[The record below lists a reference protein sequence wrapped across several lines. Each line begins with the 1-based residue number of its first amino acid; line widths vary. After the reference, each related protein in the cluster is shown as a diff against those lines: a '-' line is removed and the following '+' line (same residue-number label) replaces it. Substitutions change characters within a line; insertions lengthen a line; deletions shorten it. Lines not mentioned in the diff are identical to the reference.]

1 MRKSKKRRG
10 RGEGS
15 IYQRE
20 SDGRWVGSVVVGYSA
35 ATGRPKRK
43 VVYGDTKEE
52 AQAKLDALRGKV
64 TAGIA
69 DGDKMRLSIAID
81 FWLSGQVKPHADEA
95 TYRLYQQRIR
105 DHILPRLGHQPVAA
119 ISPFMV
125 QAWDEEL
132 ERQGCTSNLRKNCAK
147 LLRRCL
153 DQCVKYGYIRT
164 NPAREQR
171 LPRSRAKEI
180 HPLTAEQV
188 GRFLAVASGHRLA
201 ALWLLALDSGMRQG
215 EMLALEWADVDL
227 AGGAVSVKKSIRT
240 EKGGV
245 TRVKETK
252 TPAGRRRIRL
262 TPRTLEALAARRR
275 LIGGRLVFGT
285 PGRGKR
291 RGEERYLRKNAVLA
305 TFHILLAKAGVPK
318 VRFHDLRHTHATLA
332 LAETKNI
339 KAVSSRL
346 GHGDITITLNVYAH
360 YLPAHEDEYVA
371 AMEKLLQPPLPLPP
385 PEMDRGSE

>member
-1 MRKSKKRRG
+1 MRKTKKRRG
-10 RGEGS
+10 RGESS
-15 IYQRE
+15 IYYRK
-20 SDGRWVGSVVVGYSA
+20 SDGRWVGAVVVSYNA
-35 ATGRPKRK
+35 ETGKPRRK
-43 VVYGDTKEE
+43 VVYGKTKDEVQT
-52 AQAKLDALRGKV
+52 ALDELRGKV
-64 TAGIA
+64 KAGLA
-69 DGDKMRLSIAID
+69 DGDSLPLRRPID

-105 DHILPRLGHQPVAA
+105 DHILPQLGGHPVAA
-119 ISPFMV
+119 ITPYMV
-125 QAWDEEL
+125 QAWNEEL
-132 ERQGCTSNLRKNCAK
+132 ERQGCTPNLRKNCAK

-171 LPRSRAKEI
+171 LPRSRAKDI
-180 HPLTAEQV
+180 HPLDADQV
-188 GRFLAVASGHRLA
+188 QRFLAVAGGHRLA

-215 EMLALEWADVDL
+215 EMLALEWADVDF
-227 AGGAVSVKKSIRT
+227 ASGAVSVKKSIRT

-262 TPRTLEALAARRR
+262 TPRTLEALAVRHR

-291 RGEERYLRKNAVLA
+291 HGEERYLRKNAVLA
-305 TFHILLAKAGVPK
+305 TFHLLLAKGGLPK

-346 GHGDITITLNVYAH
+346 GHGDITITLNVYTH

-371 AMEKLLQPPLPLPP
+371 AMEKLLQKPLQPD
-385 PEMDRGSE
+385 MDKGSE

>member
-1 MRKSKKRRG
+1 MRNTKKRRG

-15 IYQRE
+15 IYPRK
-20 SDGRWVGSVVVGYSA
+20 SDGRWVGSVVVGYKA
-35 ATGRPKRK
+35 DTGRPIRK
-43 VVYGDTKEE
+43 VVYGATKEE
-52 AQAKLDALRGKV
+52 AQAALDELRGKV
-64 TAGIA
+64 KAGVA
-69 DGDKMRLSIAID
+69 DSEKLPLRHALD
-81 FWLSGQVKPHADEA
+81 FWLSGQIKPHADEA

-105 DHILPRLGHQPVAA
+105 DHILPTLGHHPVAA
-119 ISPFMV
+119 ISPYV
-125 QAWDEEL
+125 IQAWNEDL
-132 ERQGCTSNLRKNCAK
+132 ERQGCTPNLRKNFAK

-153 DQCVKYGYIRT
+153 DQCVKFGYIRT

-171 LPRSRAKEI
+171 LPRSHSKEI
-180 HPLTAEQV
+180 NPLSADQTV
-188 GRFLAVASGHRLA
+188 RFLAVAAGHRLA

-215 EMLALEWADVDL
+215 EMLALEWADVDFV
-227 AGGAVSVKKSIRT
+227 AGAVNVKKSIRT

-262 TPRTLEALAARRR
+262 TARTLEALAARRR
-275 LIGGRLVFGT
+275 LNGGRLVFGT

-291 RGEERYLRKNAVLA
+291 HGEERYLRKNAVLA
-305 TFHILLAKAGVPK
+305 TFHLLLAKAGLPK
-318 VRFHDLRHTHATLA
+318 IRFHDLRHTHATLA

-346 GHGDITITLNVYAH
+346 GHGDITLTLNVYAH

-371 AMEKLLQPPLPLPP
+371 AMEKLLQPSAPAMNTGT
-385 PEMDRGSE
+385 E